1 MKGFIFIALTWILSA
16 SVWAHGDDDHGD
28 QPHPT
33 AAPSAVISSE
43 SASSGF
49 EVLAQMDGEL
59 LTIYL
64 NRFADNSPVSNAV
77 LEVESA
83 SFKGP
88 LKPSSAGVYQVA
100 APALSKPG
108 EHALVISLRAG
119 EQSDL
124 LETRL
129 LVADAAEVHS
139 DEKAMPFWWLG
150 LGGALVVLILVVLA
164 RRGVKTK

>member
-1 MKGFIFIALTWILSA
+1 MKAFIFIALTWILCA

-43 SASSGF
+43 SASSDF

-59 LTIYL
+59 LTIFL
-64 NRFADNSPVSNAV
+64 NRFADNSPVSKAV

-83 SFKGP
+83 SFKGT

-129 LVADAAEVHS
+129 LVAAAEVHTE
-139 DEKAMPFWWLG
+139 EKAMTYWWLG
-150 LGGALVVLILVVLA
+150 LGGALVVLVLVVLA